1 MTDLAP
7 EAVIICWGGRLRP
20 LGEDVKEARDVLDN
34 LSSVL
39 AVEITT
45 EPPLPDLA
53 RMVDQIV
60 VLCVRWLHGR
70 PHGRLLAAPCL

>member
-1 MTDLAP
+1 MTDLAA
-7 EAVIICWGGRLRP
+7 ETVVICWGGRLRP

-39 AVEITT
+39 AAEITT

-60 VLCVRWLHGR
+60 VLGLRWFH
-70 PHGRLLAAPCL
+70 